1 MNRMDLRSEQSGLA
15 AGASPGIAWPVGARQ
30 SIMDVQKKEAETVSA
45 SGSSSSMAK
54 TRLGYRGWV
63 PTL

>member
-1 MNRMDLRSEQSGLA
+1 MA
-15 AGASPGIAWPVGARQ
+15 AGASPGRAWPVGARQ
-30 SIMDVQKKEAETVSA
+30 SIMDMQKKEAETVSA
-45 SGSSSSMAK
+45 SGSSSNMAK